1 MKKNTERIINYC
13 VAIVGIMLSVFFY
26 YDGQKERKPTF
37 IVDPIV
43 STIVDKR
50 LVKDKPLKILNSK
63 GIEITQDVNVLT
75 FYFFNQGDE
84 AIKAENILSDLI
96 LSLPLNCEILD
107 YRILKESRNVSKIR
121 LLKKDSA
128 KNSISIN
135 FKILEKSDGF
145 TGQIIYLGGNENRPI
160 LTGEIE
166 GVKQIFTSVKTLS
179 NILLYS
185 LFTLILILYVIFN
198 LYFIVKFRLRLKQP
212 YQLIIR
218 NENNLAEKSTI
229 SFTYS
234 RLLLISTSIF
244 FLIFFGGLLLSKT
257 LLSRWLDPMYKPNIK
272 TEIPID
278 ILP

>member
-1 MKKNTERIINYC
+1 MKE
-13 VAIVGIMLSVFFY
+13 
-26 YDGQKERKPTF
+26 
-37 IVDPIV
+37 
-43 STIVDKR
+43 

-84 AIKAENILSDLI
+84 SIKSTNILSDLI

-107 YRILKESRNVSKIR
+107 YKILKESRDVSKIR
-121 LLKKDSA
+121 LSKKDSI

-145 TGQIIYLGGNENRPI
+145 TGQIIYLGGKEHRLI

-166 GVKQIFTSVKTLS
+166 GVKQIFSSVKTLNHIKLS
-179 NILLYS
+179 SLLV
-185 LFTLILILYVIFN
+185 LMLILYIILN
-198 LYFIVKFRLRLKQP
+198 LYFVVKFGSRLKQP

-218 NENNLAEKSTI
+218 NENNLAEKTTI
-229 SFTYS
+229 SFTYGKF
-234 RLLLISTSIF
+234 LIVSSSIF
-244 FLIFFGGLLLSKT
+244 MLIFVGSLFLSKT
-257 LLSRWLDPMYKPNIK
+257 LLSNWFDPKYKPSIK
-272 TEIPID
+272 TEVPIE